1 MKKSRYSDEQIV
13 RILRE
18 ADKDPVPEVAKR
30 HGVSEQSIYG
40 WRKRFTGMA
49 VDAVKEL
56 KSLTQENALLKKL
69 LAERDLEIE
78 VMKEIT
84 AKKWCAHQRVGSRPT
99 TRSSEASRNDVLMR

>member
-40 WRKRFTGMA
+40 WRKRFASMA
-49 VDAVKEL
+49 VDGVKEL
-56 KSLTQENALLKKL
+56 KSLTQENARLKKL
-69 LAERDLEIE
+69 LAESVLENEI
-78 VMKEIT
+78 VKE
-84 AKKWCAHQRVGSRPT
+84 ALRKKW
-99 TRSSEASRNDVLMR
+99 